1 MKAIKAALFRKLQ
14 VMKNQIHFKQ
24 EKVDIDW
31 LLDICGSKEYVISLL
46 SDYYLLEELN
56 TIERRLR
63 ENENF
68 TTN

>member
-1 MKAIKAALFRKLQ
+1 
-14 VMKNQIHFKQ
+14 MKNQIHFKQ

-46 SDYYLLEELN
+46 SDYYLLEDLN

-63 ENENF
+63 ENEDF
-68 TTN
+68 TANKK